1 MKRDIA
7 DALAAYALGAVR
19 ANEART
25 IRSALRAD
33 PGLRHIGDGYR
44 DTVSR
49 LLARFEPAEP
59 DSSVWDRIEA
69 ATAGRDPASP
79 ASRSRRRRG
88 GPLLFAAAVAAA
100 FLIGVAAAT
109 VVGRTTEPIDMA
121 AAAAELAADPSSA
134 TVLLA
139 DPGSGEALATLV
151 IGADGTALI
160 TGDGLPLLDA
170 AHTYQLW
177 AVVDGATVS
186 AGLLGHDPTA
196 AVLRLEAHPT
206 VLAVTIERAGGVV
219 ASDQQPVAVWSA
231 GA

>member
-1 MKRDIA
+1 MKRGIA

-19 ANEART
+19 GNEART

-49 LLARFEPAEP
+49 LARFEPVEP

-69 ATAGRDPASP
+69 ATAGRDPAST

-121 AAAAELAADPSSA
+121 AAASELADDPSSA
-134 TVLLA
+134 TVRLA